1 MIPANLRSECM
12 MIDDK
17 GVSLIEAVAVLGLLA
32 LGIAGLARLN
42 LTFSANVSAEGLSVQ
57 AAALAVETLEA
68 VRSVRDK
75 NWNNLSNLSPG
86 GTYYLSFSDSAKDW
100 TVVNYDPG
108 KIQGAFVRSFSVYSV
123 SREAA
128 TGKIASS
135 GGVYDGDTLKI
146 EASVGW
152 NDRGRDKNIKLTTY
166 LTNF

>member
-1 MIPANLRSECM
+1 MRDNR
-12 MIDDK
+12 

-42 LTFSANVSAEGLSVQ
+42 LTFSANVSAEGLSVR

-75 NWNNLSNLSPG
+75 NWNNLSNLITG
-86 GTYYLSFSDSAKDW
+86 ETYYLSFSDSGKDW
-100 TVVNYDPG
+100 TIVNYDPG
-108 KIQGAFVRSFSVYSV
+108 KIQGVFVRSFSVYSV
-123 SREAA
+123 SRGAA
-128 TGKIASS
+128 TGQIISS

-146 EASVGW
+146 EANVAW
-152 NDRGRDKNIKLTTY
+152 NERGRDKNIKLTTY